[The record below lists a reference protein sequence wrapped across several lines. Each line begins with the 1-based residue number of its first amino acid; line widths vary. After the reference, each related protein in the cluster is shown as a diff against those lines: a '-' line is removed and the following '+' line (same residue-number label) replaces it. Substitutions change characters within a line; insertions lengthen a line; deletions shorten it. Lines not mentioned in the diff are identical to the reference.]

1 MKHNKGAD
9 SLLFL
14 LSLTK
19 SQREKNIEIT
29 LFVSAGTQRGWKAAR
44 CGNILPQYL
53 PNPKNK
59 FPIKF
64 IFT

>member
-1 MKHNKGAD
+1 MKHNKSAD

-29 LFVSAGTQRGWKAAR
+29 LFVSAGTQRGEKQR
-44 CGNILPQYL
+44 VVETFYRNIYQIQKI
-53 PNPKNK
+53 N
-59 FPIKF
+59 FQ
-64 IFT
+64 